1 MTNLSHAHL
10 CRNAV
15 IGYSPSLVT
24 HDHLTLCVCVCVCV
38 CRTIS
43 PVLNG
48 VIWASSLSEENRRI
62 GFPVDYH
69 LIFVLFGAIYL
80 SCVFIVALLPKSI
93 SKQKKA
99 PPEGTEAEPS
109 VHDEGERTEADSHS
123 TVDNPRPMP
132 NAAEEDTETYL

>member
-1 MTNLSHAHL
+1 MIT
-10 CRNAV
+10 
-15 IGYSPSLVT
+15 SP
-24 HDHLTLCVCVCVCV
+24 CVCV

-48 VIWASSLSEENRRI
+48 VLWASSLSEENRRI

-69 LIFVLFGAIYL
+69 LIFVLFGVIYL
-80 SCVFIVALLPKSI
+80 LCVFIVALLPKSI

-99 PPEGTEAEPS
+99 PPEGTEAEESVHDEGERTEAEQS

-123 TVDNPRPMP
+123 TVDNPKPIP
-132 NAAEEDTETYL
+132 NVAEEDTETYL